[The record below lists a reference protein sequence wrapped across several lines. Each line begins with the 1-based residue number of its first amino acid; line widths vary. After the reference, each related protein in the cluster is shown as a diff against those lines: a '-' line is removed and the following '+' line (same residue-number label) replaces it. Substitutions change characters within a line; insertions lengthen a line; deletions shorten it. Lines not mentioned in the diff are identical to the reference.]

1 MVGTGRISVQGI
13 DEVFW
18 SEFKDSVRERCGKL
32 HTALGL
38 EVEKALKLYQEGF
51 SQTGDTHTHRKK
63 REETSHGENLKQQ
76 SETQIPKGIT
86 VGKTRAERINN
97 VGKMLMYGSA
107 EITYSGLQRFIAT
120 QEVGDERVTESYIKT
135 MKLKGWVM
143 PRGKGAGV
151 AVLRSTISKALD
163 IPLPRETL
171 EKMSISNK
179 RWREANPIAQQK
191 LMARAYGKRR
201 KLGFIP
207 ISPTPN
213 YPFEWHHIDNDR
225 VIAVAAKIHSHVY
238 HNAPSRLI
246 EGELG

>member
-76 SETQIPKGIT
+76 SETQMPKGII

-97 VGKMLMYGSA
+97 IGEMLMHGSA
-107 EITYSGLQRFIAT
+107 EITDIGLRRFIAT
-120 QEVGDERVTESYIKT
+120 QGVGDERVIESYIHT
-135 MKLKGWVM
+135 MKLKGWLVA
-143 PRGKGAGV
+143 RGRDAELG
-151 AVLRSTISKALD
+151 VLRSSISKALD
-163 IPLPRETL
+163 IQLPIETL
-171 EKMSISNK
+171 EKMMESYEMPQVEENGG
-179 RWREANPIAQQK
+179 R
-191 LMARAYGKRR
+191 
-201 KLGFIP
+201 
-207 ISPTPN
+207 
-213 YPFEWHHIDNDR
+213 H
-225 VIAVAAKIHSHVY
+225 
-238 HNAPSRLI
+238 
-246 EGELG
+246 